1 MTNGLFLHFLMRVR
15 KKYSSLISEHT
26 KKCIDRAGTGIFIP
40 SLAEFFNK
48 TPFFCP
54 GIAPEPPPDILKY
67 RKPYVL
73 FERQGFFLFQL
84 CPLPDKNRAA
94 AGVNDV

>member
-1 MTNGLFLHFLMRVR
+1 LVSFGKDQKRDGGCF
-15 KKYSSLISEHT
+15 SES
-26 KKCIDRAGTGIFIP
+26 RAGRRPDVPVRGKRRKFL
-40 SLAEFFNK
+40 SGHQGLEHE

-54 GIAPEPPPDILKY
+54 GIAPELPPDILKY

-84 CPLPDKNRAA
+84 CPLPDQNHAA
-94 AGVNDV
+94 FGVKYV